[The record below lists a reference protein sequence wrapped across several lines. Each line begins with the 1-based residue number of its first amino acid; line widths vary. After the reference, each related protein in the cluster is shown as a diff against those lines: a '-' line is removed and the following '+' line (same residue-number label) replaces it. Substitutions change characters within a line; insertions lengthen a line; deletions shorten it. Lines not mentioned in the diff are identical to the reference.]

1 MAKTL
6 IIGGIAGG
14 ATTATRLRR
23 RDEEREIIIFER
35 GAYISYANCGLPYYI
50 GEVIENRSA
59 LLVSSVEIMKERFNI
74 DVRTLNEVTKI
85 LPEEQEV
92 EVKNLQTGE
101 TVRET
106 YDDLVISTGST
117 PLKPPIPGID
127 AENIYTLWTIPD
139 MDRIK
144 EQVDRKEINR
154 AAIIGGGFIG
164 VEMAENLQRLGM
176 DVTMIERADQV
187 MAPLDFDMA
196 QLIHE
201 NIRMNGV
208 DLVLGDGVDHFA
220 TEGQVTT
227 VALNSGRAVAAD
239 IVILAIGLRP
249 NTELLKDTGI
259 QLRKNRVVVDEQM
272 QTSIPHIYACGDIVE
287 IEHFLTKERSISPL
301 AGPANKQARIV
312 ADNLSGDGKP
322 YHGAMNTSITK
333 VFDLDAASTG
343 LNEKQLLTMGK
354 VKNED
359 YYSVVITQ
367 KAHAG
372 YYPDAT
378 PIMLKM
384 LFDKEGHIFGAQI
397 VGQEGVDKRI
407 DVMST
412 AMRMGATIYD
422 LTELEL
428 AYAPPFSSAKD
439 PINMLGFVA
448 ENVLAGLTTP
458 ISWDEVD
465 KLEPNEVTLLDI
477 STDVERVVYEMPGSV
492 HIPLEQL
499 RNRLDELNK
508 DKLIVV
514 HCNIG
519 VRGYTAERL
528 LRNSGFKQVR
538 NLSGGKSFYQSMHH
552 KIEVQHTGGSGKVTQ
567 SDTTQ
572 VPAGDIKSTKII
584 DCCGLQCPGP
594 IMQVYKNI
602 EAMNDGDILE
612 VSATDMGFAR
622 DVASWCGRTGNT
634 LLKTAREGKRNIVYI
649 QKGLADST
657 PAPKAEGAP
666 SAELPQGKT
675 MVVFSG
681 DMDRVMASL
690 IIANGAAAMGRKV
703 TMFYTFWGL
712 NALRKAEL
720 VRVKKSRM
728 EAMFSGMMP
737 RGLSKLK
744 ISNMNMGG
752 MGTRMMKRVM
762 RDKNVHSL
770 EELMEQAMANGVK
783 MVACTMS
790 MDVMGITE
798 EELIDGVELGG
809 VAAYLGDAEMANVN
823 LFI

>member
-1 MAKTL
+1 MARTL

-74 DVRTLNEVTKI
+74 EVRTLHEVTKI
-85 LPEEQEV
+85 LPDEQAI

-101 TVRET
+101 TVREM

-127 AENIYTLWTIPD
+127 ADNIYTLWTIPD

-164 VEMAENLQRLGM
+164 VEMAENLKRLGM
-176 DVTMIERADQV
+176 EVTMIEQANQV

-208 DLVLGDGVDHFA
+208 DLVLSDGVDHFA
-220 TEGQVTT
+220 TEGAVTT
-227 VALNSGRAVAAD
+227 VTLKSGRAVPAD

-249 NTELLKDTGI
+249 NTELINNTGI
-259 QLRKNRVVVDEQM
+259 ELRNKRVVVDEHM
-272 QTSIPHIYACGDIVE
+272 QTSVPHIYACGDIVE

-312 ADNLSGDGKP
+312 ADNLSGDGKS
-322 YHGAMNTSITK
+322 YRGAMNTSITK

-343 LNEKQLLTMGK
+343 LNEKQLLQMGK

-359 YYSVVITQ
+359 YYPVVITQ

-378 PIMLKM
+378 PIMLKL
-384 LFDKEGHIFGAQI
+384 LFDRNGKIFGAQV

-407 DVMST
+407 DVLST

-448 ENVLAGLTTP
+448 ENVLAGLTHP
-458 ISWDEVD
+458 ISWDEMD
-465 KLEPNEVTLLDI
+465 KLNSNDAILLDI
-477 STDVERVVYEMPGSV
+477 STDVERVVYEIPNSV
-492 HIPLEQL
+492 HIPLERL
-499 RNRLDELNK
+499 RERLDELDRN
-508 DKLIVV
+508 KLIVI

-528 LRNSGFKQVR
+528 LRNKGFQQVR

-552 KIEVQHTGGSGKVTQ
+552 KIDLPHTEVTQ
-567 SDTTQ
+567 KKEETQ
-572 VPAGDIKSTKII
+572 APTGDIKSTKII

-594 IMQVYKNI
+594 IMQVYQNI
-602 EAMNDGDILE
+602 EAMKDGDILE

-649 QKGLADST
+649 QKGLGESA
-657 PAPKAEGAP
+657 PAPKSQGT
-666 SAELPQGKT
+666 SYAELPQGKT

-712 NALRKAEL
+712 NALRKAEKPS
-720 VRVKKSRM
+720 VKKSRM

-737 RGLSKLK
+737 RGLARLQ

-762 RDKNVHSL
+762 REKNVHSL
-770 EELMEQAMANGVK
+770 EELMQQAMHNGVK

-809 VAAYLGDAEMANVN
+809 VAAYLGDAELANVN